1 MAKKRRLLYLVI
13 VWTLI
18 LNVVVVYA
26 DNGLNSLIKK
36 KESTNKGIKGV
47 SKELNEVKGE
57 KKSVSAEI
65 DELDMKIDEESSNL
79 ADIEKQL
86 AKVENKIQNVQ
97 SDLNEAEKN
106 ITKNND
112 TLNSRLR
119 VMYKN
124 GNAGYLEVLLSAAN
138 ISDFL
143 TRRDMVQA
151 IAEHDVNLLKYMKE
165 QRDIIEKDKK
175 ILEIERSTHEN
186 TKRKIEGKKRDLE
199 VATREKEIYMQN
211 LTQDIEGL
219 EKKYDSLV
227 KQARELETEIL
238 RKQSNNGEY
247 VGGKMLW
254 PVPGHTRISSYFG
267 YRIHPIFKTKKLHTG
282 LDIPAPTGSSVVA
295 AADGTVISSGVLGG
309 YGNAV
314 LIDHGGGIVT
324 LYGHNSSLLVSEGQK
339 VKKGDQISRAG
350 STGFSTGP
358 HVHFEVRRNGKYE
371 DPIPWVRGK

>member
-1 MAKKRRLLYLVI
+1 ML
-13 VWTLI
+13 
-18 LNVVVVYA
+18 
-26 DNGLNSLIKK
+26 
-36 KESTNKGIKGV
+36 
-47 SKELNEVKGE
+47 
-57 KKSVSAEI
+57 
-65 DELDMKIDEESSNL
+65 
-79 ADIEKQL
+79 
-86 AKVENKIQNVQ
+86 
-97 SDLNEAEKN
+97 
-106 ITKNND
+106 
-112 TLNSRLR
+112 
-119 VMYKN
+119 
-124 GNAGYLEVLLSAAN
+124 
-138 ISDFL
+138 
-143 TRRDMVQA
+143 
-151 IAEHDVNLLKYMKE
+151 
-165 QRDIIEKDKK
+165 
-175 ILEIERSTHEN
+175 
-186 TKRKIEGKKRDLE
+186 
-199 VATREKEIYMQN
+199 
-211 LTQDIEGL
+211 
-219 EKKYDSLV
+219 LV